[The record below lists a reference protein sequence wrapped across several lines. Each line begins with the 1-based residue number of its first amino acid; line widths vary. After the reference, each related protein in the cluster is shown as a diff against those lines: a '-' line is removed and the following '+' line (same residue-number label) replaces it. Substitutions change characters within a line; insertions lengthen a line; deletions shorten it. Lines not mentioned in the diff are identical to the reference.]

1 MKKYLYLLLLPLTL
15 LGQTIDDIS
24 GTVNYYYISRVSDGS
39 IINLPF
45 RIADI
50 KWQREDNAFSIYSH
64 LAMEYRIPEGSN
76 FLDNS
81 SPQNFIWDL
90 RELYLSW
97 QHNNGEIRIGKQI
110 HSWGSVDGNSPI
122 DNLNAYL
129 KSLTGCK

>member
-1 MKKYLYLLLLPLTL
+1 MKKYIYLLLLPLTL

-64 LAMEYRIPEGSN
+64 LAME
-76 FLDNS
+76 
-81 SPQNFIWDL
+81 
-90 RELYLSW
+90 
-97 QHNNGEIRIGKQI
+97 
-110 HSWGSVDGNSPI
+110 
-122 DNLNAYL
+122 
-129 KSLTGCK
+129 